1 MTTVL
6 PRPLSPSTSE
16 ARSELPAERPVGA
29 RIRTRLA
36 RRDGYVSLLV
46 YLAIAMLWYRG
57 VITHMTSNCACG
69 LAADPG
75 DNADF
80 VWWLQWFV
88 HALGHGLPLWHPT
101 VVWTP
106 TGVNLA
112 GTTASLLMAVV
123 TAPVTLLFGPVAAYN
138 VWMILGPVLS
148 AWAAN
153 RLCRHITGSAW
164 ASLIAGATY
173 GFSSFEITHLV
184 GHPQM
189 VLMAGPALLALCVI
203 RFLDRTWARRR
214 FIVCTSLVLIAQIFI
229 SVEVTFTM
237 TVAGAIALFAF
248 WVTGTPDERRRLVGS
263 LRTLAIPWLVAA
275 VVTGWYTVQVL
286 AAPAYA
292 DGAAYLYPTDLL
304 AFLVPEQYTWF
315 GGARLAG
322 VSAHFLGTTNET
334 TAYLGW
340 PLLLVIGHYLRT
352 QRRTRNAK
360 AIAILL
366 AVLTVWILG
375 PILYIAGRTVSSL
388 PYRMFAGLPLISET
402 LVSRLAIYLALTAA
416 VVLAMW
422 LATPHRRRPLA
433 WTCGALAVALLLPN
447 LASPN
452 PRNVSTWTRPAFFYT
467 NSYKHYL
474 RRGES
479 VLPLPWGYQT
489 EAYVWQA
496 HDDMY
501 WNIAG
506 GYWLFFPPAS
516 WSSKLTLDL
525 WHDQPTAGDG
535 PPLRALLVKRHVSDV
550 IVQNGYGKLWGPTLR
565 QAGLRVTAAVG
576 GVTVY
581 HVPSTWLA
589 QRPTSTPRA

>member
-6 PRPLSPSTSE
+6 PRPLSPSPPE
-16 ARSELPAERPVGA
+16 ARSQLPAERPFGA
-29 RIRTRLA
+29 RVAAFLH
-36 RRDGYVSLLV
+36 RRDGYLALFV
-46 YLAIAMLWYRG
+46 YLAVALLWYRG
-57 VITHMTSNCACG
+57 VVTHMTSNCACG
-69 LAADPG
+69 LTADPG

-88 HALGHGLPLWHPT
+88 HALGHGLPLLDPT

-112 GTTASLLMAVV
+112 GTTASLLMAAMA
-123 TAPVTLLFGPVAAYN
+123 APVTLLFGPIAAYN

-153 RLCRHITGSAW
+153 RLCRHITGSTW
-164 ASLIAGATY
+164 PSLVAGATY
-173 GFSSFEITHLV
+173 GFSSFEIAHLV

-203 RFLDRTWARRR
+203 RFLDRTWTRRR
-214 FIVCTSLVLIAQIFI
+214 FILCTSLVLIAQIFI

-237 TVAGAIALFAF
+237 SVAGAIALFAF

-263 LRTLAIPWLVAA
+263 LGTLAIPWLVAA
-275 VVTGWYTVQVL
+275 VATCWYTVQVL

-315 GGARLAG
+315 GGARLSG
-322 VSAHFLGTTNET
+322 ISAHFLGGPNET

-340 PLLLVIGHYLRT
+340 PLLLIIGHYLRT

-375 PILYIAGRTVSSL
+375 PVLYIAGRTVSSL

-402 LVSRLAIYLALTAA
+402 LVGRLSIYLALTAA

-422 LATPHRRRPLA
+422 LSTPHRRRLLA

-452 PRNVSTWTRPAFFYT
+452 PRNVSTWTKPAFFYT
-467 NSYKHYL
+467 DTYKHYL

-501 WNIAG
+501 WNMAG

-516 WSSKLTLDL
+516 WSSKLTDDL
-525 WHDQPTAGDG
+525 WQNQPTAGDG
-535 PPLRALLVKRHVSDV
+535 ALLRALIVKRHVSDV
-550 IVQNGYGKLWGPTLR
+550 IVQNGFGKLWGSTLR
-565 QAGLRVTAAVG
+565 QAGLHATVAVG

-581 HVPSTWLA
+581 HVPGGWLTRHRSSTA
-589 QRPTSTPRA
+589 S